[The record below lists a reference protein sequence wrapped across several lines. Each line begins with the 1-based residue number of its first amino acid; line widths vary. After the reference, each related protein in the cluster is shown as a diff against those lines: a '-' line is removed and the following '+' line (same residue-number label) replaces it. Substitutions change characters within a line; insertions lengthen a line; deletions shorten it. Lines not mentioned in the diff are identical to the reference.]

1 MKRYYLFAFIVC
13 GLNLLSQPYV
23 PFPNDTATWGIKQ
36 INNSSFGQTVSYFKE
51 IQKGDTLINGTSFK
65 KVYKNNI
72 SISNL
77 VGLYREVNKKIYAK
91 IYPYPDTNQVLIY
104 DYNLNVGDTF
114 YDKYKYLSSDIIWKY
129 KLQSITITTLTTDV
143 RKQFDFIL
151 VGGPS
156 FPSPCSTQSW
166 IEGIGST
173 TTLFNAREA
182 SPCYANSL
190 QSTTINYQLTCFEH
204 KFIQYMMQT
213 CLVLD
218 LEDQQK
224 MNNRIVLYP
233 NPSSDILNVQ
243 IEGIDDK
250 TIKIQVLNPLNQ
262 LLIDEEQ
269 KTSINLKNLTNGIYF
284 VKISINNKL
293 IILKKII
300 KE

>member
-1 MKRYYLFAFIVC
+1 
-13 GLNLLSQPYV
+13 
-23 PFPNDTATWGIKQ
+23 
-36 INNSSFGQTVSYFKE
+36 
-51 IQKGDTLINGTSFK
+51 
-65 KVYKNNI
+65 
-72 SISNL
+72 
-77 VGLYREVNKKIYAK
+77 
-91 IYPYPDTNQVLIY
+91 
-104 DYNLNVGDTF
+104 
-114 YDKYKYLSSDIIWKY
+114 
-129 KLQSITITTLTTDV
+129 
-143 RKQFDFIL
+143 
-151 VGGPS
+151 
-156 FPSPCSTQSW
+156 
-166 IEGIGST
+166 
-173 TTLFNAREA
+173 
-182 SPCYANSL
+182 
-190 QSTTINYQLTCFEH
+190 
-204 KFIQYMMQT
+204 MMQT

-284 VKISINNKL
+284 VKIFINNKL